1 METISYLVRDHP
13 YRALQRVDIFSP
25 AYLLSNVLWSSL
37 AGSGD
42 GSVYA
47 WNVRSG
53 KVQKDISC

>member
-1 METISYLVRDHP
+1 MLYEVLPSSL
-13 YRALQRVDIFSP
+13 
-25 AYLLSNVLWSSL
+25 LLSNVLWSSL

-53 KVQKDISC
+53 KVQKDIYHVDIEITSYVISI

>member
-1 METISYLVRDHP
+1 METISYLVRNHP
-13 YRALQRVDIFSP
+13 YRALQSLPSSV
-25 AYLLSNVLWSSL
+25 LLSNALWSSL

-53 KVQKDISC
+53 KVQKNMSS